1 MFSLLVFAANYT
13 QLSENILI
21 FTTIPKCETIFVPD
35 KFIIMEKP
43 PADKKP
49 SVLSLLILFT
59 KK

>member
-1 MFSLLVFAANYT
+1 MFSLLVFAANCT
-13 QLSENILI
+13 QFSENILI
-21 FTTIPKCETIFVPD
+21 FTTMSKCETICVPD
-35 KFIIMEKP
+35 EFIIMEKP